1 VRHTIAWRL
10 GAIVC
15 GVAGLAACQRR
26 APVAPLAP
34 AAHYV
39 VGPAWQGAGGAWFY
53 PQEQSAFE
61 ATGLAVI
68 DQTSAGTRTAD
79 GEIYDPAAVVAA
91 VQTLQ
96 LPSVIQVHDLETGR
110 ILTVRAIGRGPA
122 EPGRL
127 IALSPAAARLLGM
140 RPGEPARV
148 AIALQSRLSQSAAAA
163 LPGAPRV
170 AIAAAPVGAVSE
182 ESLGPPGTIST
193 PSAAPAAARQAEIGQ
208 ATAIPTGPAGPT
220 EIVQGT
226 VMPGALFV
234 DGGRFTVGSSAAEVA
249 ARLGAGVTRDGIGR
263 ETVYRVLAG
272 PFRSVSEADAALD
285 QARHA
290 GVTGAHIIVE

>member
-1 VRHTIAWRL
+1 MRRATARRL
-10 GAIVC
+10 AAIVC
-15 GVAGLAACQRR
+15 GVAVLAACQRR
-26 APVAPLAP
+26 APVSALAP

-53 PQEQSAFE
+53 PQEQSSFE

-68 DQTSAGTRTAD
+68 DRTAAGTRMAD
-79 GEIYDPAAVVAA
+79 GELYDPASVSAS

-96 LPSVIQVHDLETGR
+96 LPSAIAVHDLETGR
-110 ILTVRAIGRGPA
+110 ILVVRAIGRGPA
-122 EPGRL
+122 DPGRL

-148 AIALQSRLSQSAAAA
+148 AIALQGGLSQAMAAT
-163 LPGAPRV
+163 LPGAPKV

-182 ESLGPPGTIST
+182 ESLGPPGTAAT
-193 PSAAPAAARQAEIGQ
+193 PSEAPVAPRPSVDVPAA
-208 ATAIPTGPAGPT
+208 AIPTG
-220 EIVQGT
+220 IVQGRIQ
-226 VMPGALFV
+226 PGALFV
-234 DGGRFTVGSSAAEVA
+234 DGGRFTVGTSAAEVA
-249 ARLGAGVTRDGIGR
+249 ARLGTGVTRDGVGR

>member
-1 VRHTIAWRL
+1 MRHGIAWRL

-15 GVAGLAACQRR
+15 GVASLAGCQRR
-26 APVAPLAP
+26 APVSALAP

-68 DQTSAGTRTAD
+68 DRTSAGTRTAD
-79 GEIYDPAAVVAA
+79 GEIYDPAAIVAA

-110 ILTVRAIGRGPA
+110 ILIVRAIGRGPA

-148 AIALQSRLSQSAAAA
+148 AIALQSGPSQSEAAA

-182 ESLGPPGTIST
+182 ESLGPPGTASA
-193 PSAAPAAARQAEIGQ
+193 PSAAPAAARRTEIGQ
-208 ATAIPTGPAGPT
+208 AALPTAPTAPTG
-220 EIVQGT
+220 IVQGT
-226 VMPGALFV
+226 IMPGALFV

-249 ARLGAGVTRDGIGR
+249 ARLGAGVTRDGTGR

>member
-1 VRHTIAWRL
+1 MRHAIAWRL
-10 GAIVC
+10 AAIVC

-26 APVAPLAP
+26 APVSALAP

-61 ATGLAVI
+61 ATGLAVV
-68 DQTSAGTRTAD
+68 DRTPAGTRTAD
-79 GEIYDPAAVVAA
+79 GEIYDPAAIVAA

-96 LPSVIQVHDLETGR
+96 LPSVIEVHDLENGR
-110 ILTVRAIGRGPA
+110 ILVVRAIGRGPA

-182 ESLGPPGTIST
+182 ESLGPPGTAST
-193 PSAAPAAARQAEIGQ
+193 PSAAPAAARQAELGQ
-208 ATAIPTGPAGPT
+208 ATAIQTGPTG
-220 EIVQGT
+220 IVQGT
-226 VMPGALFV
+226 IMPGALFV

-272 PFRSVSEADAALD
+272 PFRSVPEADAALD